1 MAGDGWGGSLAALS
15 DYASRGL
22 SQTRGDPAVQVGA
35 YRQLGAG
42 WSLGAGASSVDLGD
56 WIDAK
61 YELTASLTHT
71 WTLGE
76 RWSAYASYTR
86 YFYPGERGD
95 YDYGEWNGSLSYRN
109 LITATVAF
117 FPDASI
123 YSHGTT
129 AWRENAMSF
138 ELAALQPVTERWSLF
153 GGVGYYQLPDVF
165 DAGYWFWST
174 GVAFSWNA
182 LQLDLVRIDTDSTA
196 MRLFG
201 PDRAGDR
208 WSAALMWKF

>member
-1 MAGDGWGGSLAALS
+1 RRLPRTRSYAALLLCALLPFGSAMAGDGWGGSLAALS

-86 YFYPGERGD
+86 
-95 YDYGEWNGSLSYRN
+95 
-109 LITATVAF
+109 
-117 FPDASI
+117 
-123 YSHGTT
+123 
-129 AWRENAMSF
+129 
-138 ELAALQPVTERWSLF
+138 
-153 GGVGYYQLPDVF
+153 
-165 DAGYWFWST
+165 
-174 GVAFSWNA
+174 
-182 LQLDLVRIDTDSTA
+182 
-196 MRLFG
+196 
-201 PDRAGDR
+201 
-208 WSAALMWKF
+208 